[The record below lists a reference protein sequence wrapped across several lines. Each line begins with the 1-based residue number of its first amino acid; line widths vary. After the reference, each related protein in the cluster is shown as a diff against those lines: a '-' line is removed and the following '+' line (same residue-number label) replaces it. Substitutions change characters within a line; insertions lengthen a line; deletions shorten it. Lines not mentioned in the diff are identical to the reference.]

1 MEQRESMSAEQYAE
15 RAAAFGV
22 QPHEE
27 EPAKKKK
34 KNKGKK
40 RLEYNSVVQLS
51 LGGFPMDLLPI
62 VESFIH
68 SCCVTSFQ
76 ISKHW

>member
-1 MEQRESMSAEQYAE
+1 MEQRESMSAEQFNE

-27 EPAKKKK
+27 EPPKKKK
-34 KNKGKK
+34 KNKGRK

-68 SCCVTSFQ
+68 SCYVTSFQ

>member
-1 MEQRESMSAEQYAE
+1 MQQRESMSAEQYAE

-27 EPAKKKK
+27 EPPKKKK
-34 KNKGKK
+34 KKKGRK

-68 SCCVTSFQ
+68 SC
-76 ISKHW
+76 

>member
-1 MEQRESMSAEQYAE
+1 MQQRESMSAEQYAE

-27 EPAKKKK
+27 EPPKKKK
-34 KNKGKK
+34 KNKGRK

-68 SCCVTSFQ
+68 SCYVTSFQ
-76 ISKHW
+76 RSKHW

>member
-1 MEQRESMSAEQYAE
+1 MSAEQFAE

-22 QPHEE
+22 LPQDE
-27 EPAKKKK
+27 EPPKKKK

-40 RLEYNSVVQLS
+40 RQEYNSVVQLD

-68 SCCVTSFQ
+68 SCYVTSFQ